1 MFNIFEDSVCGQN
14 CRRRVQMAL
23 GDVCPVTVYLV
34 RRGNV
39 RLSHLIVSGLVSLV
53 SSFSINIVDLLCQKN
68 DRSNG
73 ILSEWQNARRQV
85 IYTQHRT
92 SGRAEKVSWLYGTFG
107 LISRAVIPL
116 LY

>member
-1 MFNIFEDSVCGQN
+1 
-14 CRRRVQMAL
+14 MAL

-39 RLSHLIVSGLVSLV
+39 RLSHLIVSGLVSLM
-53 SSFSINIVDLLCQKN
+53 SSFSINIVDLLCQKK

-107 LISRAVIPL
+107 LINRAVISL